1 MHAKTAKRKLIVGS
15 SQFALLV
22 QYTTVCIFLMD
33 KTNEKEVNRYAARG
47 GKSDPVIKDAC
58 H

>member
-1 MHAKTAKRKLIVGS
+1 MHAKT
-15 SQFALLV
+15 ALLV